1 MSLNIYKQQLLRILS
16 HPHCIHF
23 LHIYNRWLD
32 TWQFPFY
39 ITHIQAHIILP
50 GPLTEGNTQADAL
63 LFPAFTEASAFH
75 DLTHCNSKYLK
86 TKFHI
91 TWAQAKQIVSTYPT
105 CQMVAIT
112 MSPTET
118 GEINPRG
125 LRPSHI
131 WQMDVTHLLENL
143 LMYMSQLILTLNLS
157 GQLLAL
163 ENLQDMLFHICVAA
177 LLLWA
182 SHKI

>member
-1 MSLNIYKQQLLRILS
+1 
-16 HPHCIHF
+16 
-23 LHIYNRWLD
+23 
-32 TWQFPFY
+32 
-39 ITHIQAHIILP
+39 
-50 GPLTEGNTQADAL
+50 
-63 LFPAFTEASAFH
+63 
-75 DLTHCNSKYLK
+75 
-86 TKFHI
+86 
-91 TWAQAKQIVSTYPT
+91 
-105 CQMVAIT
+105 

-182 SHKI
+182 SHIKTDNGPAYNSSAFRDFFKAWSMKTSYRNSL